1 MREWLTEA
9 LLSSA
14 AETPQEAEGYVLGR
28 GLPSRFMEEMRVGL
42 WRCPSVRAPDG
53 VFVDRHG
60 ASGHYVDSWLTI
72 PLWSPRGRVIG
83 VEFRTW
89 KGGKK
94 VSKYHLP
101 ESAWSPVFVGLTPS
115 NLDRIWAGGDVW
127 LVEGVFDLALAHVTP
142 DGDAV
147 LSTGGAKITSRQVAF
162 LQRFLSPRAMV
173 HVVFD
178 MDETGQKMTHGYTH
192 PETGRKVWG
201 VLQRLE
207 RAQIQC
213 RSLKY
218 RGKDPGEVW
227 SVGGARHLRAI
238 FRL

>member
-14 AETPQEAEGYVLGR
+14 EDTPPEAEGYVLGR
-28 GLPSRFMEEMRVGL
+28 GLPSRLMEEMRVGL
-42 WRCPSVRAPDG
+42 WQCPSGQAPDE
-53 VFVDRHG
+53 VFAGRHG
-60 ASGHYVDSWLTI
+60 ATGHRVDRWLTI
-72 PLWSPRGRVIG
+72 PLWSPRGRVLG

-89 KGGKK
+89 EGEKK

-101 ESAWSPVFVGLTPS
+101 ESAWAPVFVGLTPS

-127 LVEGVFDLALAHVTP
+127 LVEGVFDLALAHATP
-142 DGDAV
+142 KRDAV

-162 LQRFLSPRAMV
+162 LQRFLSPHAMV

-178 MDETGQKMTHGYTH
+178 MDETGQKMVQGYTH
-192 PETGRKVWG
+192 PETGRRVWG

-207 RAQIQC
+207 RAQVQC
-213 RSLKY
+213 RSIQY
-218 RGKDPGEVW
+218 RGKDPSAVW
-227 SVGGARHLRAI
+227 AVGGARHLRSV
-238 FRL
+238 FSL